1 MRAFLDAGVLSDRAV
16 LHLKVFAIVAM
27 VLDHVDTGLLG
38 GAAGWHQTIGRVVF
52 PIFALLL
59 GMNLARIRDNDKL
72 LVSLAPR
79 MAIFGLLAAVPY
91 VYVYGWLP
99 LNIMFTLAASVL
111 IVALIRQ
118 GSVVLAA
125 SVCVFAGLFVD
136 YNWCGLAA
144 VVGSWWA
151 IRQGAPLGAVAV
163 YVGAVLLPVN
173 GNAWALLAAPL
184 IVMGGFIE
192 GAAPRAKWMFYVF
205 YPVHIAVIALVK
217 SFV

>member
-1 MRAFLDAGVLSDRAV
+1 MNAIWGSWVLSNRAT
-16 LHLKVFAIVAM
+16 LYLKVFAICAM
-27 VLDHVDTGLLG
+27 VLDHIDTGLLNG
-38 GAAGWHQTIGRVVF
+38 SAGWHLTIGRIVF
-52 PIFALLL
+52 PIFAVLL

-118 GSVVLAA
+118 GSGVLAA
-125 SVCVFAGLFVD
+125 GVFVLAGLFVD

-184 IVMGGFIE
+184 IVMGSFIE
-192 GAAPRAKWMFYVF
+192 GDAPRAKWMFYVF
-205 YPVHIAVIALVK
+205 YPVHIAAIALGK